1 MSSLLDILHRR
12 DAAEPDAADGG
23 PPSAGDAAPAIEL
36 HLAIDNGPATPPG
49 DGIVSGGIGVQGLAT
64 ALPESTAPDVSTDP
78 YAQLARSFAEA
89 DGAGEPLPAATLRRR
104 ARRGTLWLAAGLTL
118 IVLAA
123 GVATWLLRPV
133 DDSVVLGTLP
143 PATDPVTDPG
153 TGVEASGQP
162 VAAPIARPP
171 STDQADRASPNRRQP
186 DSPTSA
192 AATGTPDPDWYDTP
206 AIEDLAH
213 GEGSNSGDAAD
224 AIRITQGVTT
234 NPLYPRLKEA
244 WTAFQAADFARAE
257 TLYREVHQAD
267 PGNTDALLGLAALA
281 VRNGHNDEAIGLYR
295 DVLRVEPGNA
305 SALGALSTLPGSA
318 TGMQSLDESTL
329 KNLLRDQP
337 SAANLH
343 FALGLRYVADQ
354 RWPDAQQA
362 FFDAVRNDPTNADYA
377 YNLAVSLDELG
388 QRDAAAGWYR
398 KALALATGSTL
409 FNPELTRAR
418 LAQLKQAGS

>member
-12 DAAEPDAADGG
+12 DPAGPDAADGG

-36 HLAIDNGPATPPG
+36 HLAIDNGPAPMPAE
-49 DGIVSGGIGVQGLAT
+49 GIASGGIGERGLA
-64 ALPESTAPDVSTDP
+64 AAPPQSMARDGATDP
-78 YAQLARSFAEA
+78 YARLARSFAEA
-89 DGAGEPLPAATLRRR
+89 HGTGEPLPAAALRWR

-123 GVATWLLRPV
+123 GAATWLLRPAG
-133 DDSVVLGTLP
+133 DSVVLGTMP
-143 PATDPVTDPG
+143 PAIDPD
-153 TGVEASGQP
+153 TGVEAGGQP
-162 VAAPIARPP
+162 VAAPIARPA
-171 STDQADRASPNRRQP
+171 STDRTGRASPNRRRP

-192 AATGTPDPDWYDTP
+192 AATGIPDPDWYDTP
-206 AIEDLAH
+206 AIEDLAP
-213 GEGSNSGDAAD
+213 GEGSNSGDASD
-224 AIRITQGVTT
+224 AIRITQGSTT

-244 WTAFQAADFARAE
+244 WTAFQSADFARAE

-267 PGNTDALLGLAALA
+267 PDNTDALLGLAALA

-295 DVLRVEPGNA
+295 DVLGVEPANA
-305 SALGALSTLPGSA
+305 SALGALSTLPGGA
-318 TGMQSLDESTL
+318 AGIRSLDESAL

-343 FALGLRYVADQ
+343 FALGLRYIAEQ

-388 QRDAAAGWYR
+388 QRGAAVGWYR
-398 KALALATGSTL
+398 KALGLATGSTL

-418 LAQLKQAGS
+418 LAQLQQTGS